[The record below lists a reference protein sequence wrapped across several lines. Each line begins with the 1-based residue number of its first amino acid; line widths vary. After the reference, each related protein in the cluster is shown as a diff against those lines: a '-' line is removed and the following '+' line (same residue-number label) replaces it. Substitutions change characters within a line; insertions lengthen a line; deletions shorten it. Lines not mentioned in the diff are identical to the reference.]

1 MKKTFLSTLCMAAL
15 LVSMISVARSAD
27 IGPPELSGVEPTG
40 NRSTLEVTI
49 PALPDGKELVNVYL
63 WNDCK
68 GTEGKPLGA
77 VSNFKFRDK
86 CDSTNFMWKNKGEKM
101 LHWQLIKRNSKPG
114 GDLKSIKDEEG
125 NHKYGFVDADVNK

>member
-15 LVSMISVARSAD
+15 LVSISVARSAET
-27 IGPPELSGVEPTG
+27 GPPELSGVEPSG

-49 PALPDGKELVNVYL
+49 PALPDGNELVNVWR

-68 GTEGKPLGA
+68 GTPGKPLGA
-77 VSNFKFRDK
+77 VQNFKLQDK
-86 CDSTNFMWKNKGEKM
+86 CDSFNYLWKKKGESM
-101 LHWQLIKRNSKPG
+101 LHWQLIKRNTKAG

-125 NHKYGFVDADVNK
+125 NHKYGFADADVNRK